1 MDQAA
6 TIQRGLDHA
15 VVVSRIIAKSVGRV
29 RRAGAEVDPSNRS
42 RSSHSFPLRGLN
54 AFPAFMPSFARRFG
68 LIVGTT
74 NRYGSP
80 WAEIA
85 YTGKRSR
92 SLQMGPKNSGV
103 PPGVLCRCRQRAGRS
118 HPLARFSQSLQ
129 KSLNRSG
136 ASAV

>member
-6 TIQRGLDHA
+6 SIQRGLDHA

-54 AFPAFMPSFARRFG
+54 AFAAFTPSFARRFG
-68 LIVGTT
+68 LIIGTA

-80 WAEIA
+80 
-85 YTGKRSR
+85 KRR
-92 SLQMGPKNSGV
+92 F
-103 PPGVLCRCRQRAGRS
+103 CTAGNG
-118 HPLARFSQSLQ
+118 
-129 KSLNRSG
+129 LNREYG
-136 ASAV
+136 TQFILGWVGV